1 MSEAASLDDW
11 MSAAVTS
18 AEELA
23 TVALGFDGAT
33 FVGKRD
39 TMPLNVK
46 SAVVALIGDTASVQL
61 AFAATESGCQQLA
74 RALLSM
80 EPDEDDLPEDDMV
93 DAVSE
98 VVNIMAG
105 QVKRIVGGADSTM
118 KMGLPLF
125 VHGKFEGADD
135 VETAI
140 ADINIGPVS
149 VILLILK
156 NQIV

>member
-23 TVALGFDGAT
+23 TVALGFEGAT
-33 FVGKRD
+33 YIGKRES
-39 TMPLNVK
+39 MPSNVK
-46 SAVVALIGDTASVQL
+46 SALVALVGDNASVQL
-61 AFAATESGCQQLA
+61 GVAATEDGCQKLA

-80 EPDEDDLPEDDMV
+80 EPEEEDLPEDDV
-93 DAVSE
+93 ADAVGE
-98 VVNIMAG
+98 VINIVAG
-105 QVKRIVGGADSTM
+105 QVKRIIGGPDSTM

-125 VHGKFEGADD
+125 VHGRFESSEE

-140 ADINIGPVS
+140 ADITVGPVP
-149 VILLILK
+149 ITLLVLK
-156 NQIV
+156 NHNS